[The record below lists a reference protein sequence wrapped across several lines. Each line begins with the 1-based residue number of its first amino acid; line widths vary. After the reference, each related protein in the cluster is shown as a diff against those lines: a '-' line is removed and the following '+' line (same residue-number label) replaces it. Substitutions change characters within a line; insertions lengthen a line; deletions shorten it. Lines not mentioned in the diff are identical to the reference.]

1 MCCTCTCTC
10 TVFCACTCTCTVFCT
25 CTCTSTVFC
34 THIYMHFYSVL
45 RMYMYLH
52 SGLCTCTCN
61 YTGGFAHVQCHA
73 LSQCFAHVHVMHLHS
88 IRILNMYMHLHPIL
102 NMYTLLHS
110 VRNMYMHLLLPAKTE
125 LQSQLKVGAG
135 LPRAEHVSDCP
146 GGSSK
151 SLLLLSLCWLNAA
164 MAVCL
169 TASAATHIHVYVS
182 YVESRRVTHTSGQLW

>member
-1 MCCTCTCTC
+1 
-10 TVFCACTCTCTVFCT
+10 
-25 CTCTSTVFC
+25 
-34 THIYMHFYSVL
+34 MHFHSVL
-45 RMYMYLH
+45 HMYMRLH
-52 SGLCTCTCN
+52 SNLN
-61 YTGGFAHVQCHA
+61 MY
-73 LSQCFAHVHVMHLHS
+73 MPLHS
-88 IRILNMYMHLHPIL
+88 VLHMYMHLHSVL
-102 NMYTLLHS
+102 YMKMYMLLHS
-110 VRNMYMHLLLPAKTE
+110 VRNMYMYLLLPAKTE

>member
-1 MCCTCTCTC
+1 
-10 TVFCACTCTCTVFCT
+10 
-25 CTCTSTVFC
+25 
-34 THIYMHFYSVL
+34 
-45 RMYMYLH
+45 MYLH

-169 TASAATHIHVYVS
+169 TASAATHIRTCTCTCICQLRRKSSGHAHLGAAMV
-182 YVESRRVTHTSGQLW
+182 RVTSHHAHLWKAGVRHGVIHPCTQLG